1 MNAENMNQNN
11 YELFKQLFPNKNI
24 MNQNTPEQQV
34 ELNKALIKA
43 LSETKDIVADSTNP
57 FHKNNYASL
66 SKHLEI
72 LKPIFSKHGL
82 GILQMP
88 IGDMDSV
95 GVRTIVIH
103 EDGGSVSSDA
113 LIPAEKGISGQNAG
127 SIYSYLRRY
136 ALASVAGCATSDD
149 DAETNRVE
157 SPAPAK
163 SYVDKASKGTKW
175 IPNENAKPAKAS
187 AGSSDIVAPFGDA
200 KGTPLSAL
208 PLRSNDRTKKC
219 ADLNYWANAWQP
231 KPFGESTTIS
241 KRDLATKAEA
251 QRLWAESNGES
262 APAQDSKPETID
274 EIPF

>member
-1 MNAENMNQNN
+1 MNQLINN
-11 YELFKQLFPNKNI
+11 LFYQKP

-57 FHKNNYASL
+57 FHKNSYASL
-66 SKHLEI
+66 SKHLEV
-72 LKPIFSKHGL
+72 LKPIFKKHGL

-88 IGDMDSV
+88 IGDLDSV
-95 GVRTIVIH
+95 GIRTIIVH

-113 LIPAEKGISGQNAG
+113 LIPAEKGITGQNAG
-127 SIYSYLRRY
+127 SLYSYIRRY
-136 ALASVAGCATSDD
+136 SLASVAGCATEDC

-163 SYVDKASKGTKW
+163 NYVNLNAKGTKY
-175 IPNENAKPAKAS
+175 IPNPNAEKAVQGK
-187 AGSSDIVAPFGDA
+187 GSTDVVAPFGDA

-208 PLRSNDRTKKC
+208 PLRSTDRSKKC
-219 ADLNYWANAWQP
+219 ADLNYWANAWTP
-231 KPFGESTTIS
+231 KPFGDSTVIS
-241 KRDLATKAEA
+241 KRDLHTKAEA
-251 QRLWAESNGES
+251 QRLWAEANGGLTAE
-262 APAQDSKPETID
+262 QEETKPESND

>member
-1 MNAENMNQNN
+1 MNHELFHDIFPNQNH
-11 YELFKQLFPNKNI
+11 

-34 ELNKALIKA
+34 ALNKALIKA
-43 LSETKDIVADSTNP
+43 LSQTKDIVADSTNP

-95 GVRTIVIH
+95 GIRTIIIH
-103 EDGGSVSSDA
+103 EDGGSVRADT
-113 LIPAEKGISGQNAG
+113 LVPADKGLSGQNAG
-127 SIYSYLRRY
+127 SLYSYLRRY
-136 ALASVAGCATSDD
+136 ALASLAGVATEDD
-149 DAETNRVE
+149 DCEQNRVE
-157 SPAPAK
+157 SAPKKTYVSTAPAK
-163 SYVDKASKGTKW
+163 NTKW
-175 IPNENAKPAKAS
+175 IPNTDAPKSATAKV
-187 AGSSDIVAPFGDA
+187 GSDAVAPFGDA

-208 PLRSNDRTKKC
+208 PLKSNDRSKKC

-231 KPFGESTTIS
+231 KPFGDSTTIS
-241 KRDLATKAEA
+241 KRDLALKAEA

-262 APAQDSKPETID
+262 AQEPVAEADSCD

>member
-1 MNAENMNQNN
+1 VLLTNEMSNEN
-11 YELFKQLFPNKNI
+11 FPQIFYTNP

-34 ELNKALIKA
+34 ALNKALIKVLA
-43 LSETKDIVADSTNP
+43 ETKDIVADSTNP
-57 FHKNNYASL
+57 FHKNSYASL
-66 SKHLEI
+66 SKHLEV
-72 LKPIFSKHGL
+72 LKPLFAKHGL

-95 GVRTIVIH
+95 GIRTIILH
-103 EDGGSVSSDA
+103 NEGGSVRTDA
-113 LIPAEKGISGQNAG
+113 LIPADKGMSGQNAG

-136 ALASVAGCATSDD
+136 ALASVAGCATEDN

-163 SYVDKASKGTKW
+163 NYVNLNAKGTKY
-175 IPNENAKPAKAS
+175 IPNPNAEKAVQGK
-187 AGSSDIVAPFGDA
+187 GSTDVVAPFGDA

-208 PLRSNDRTKKC
+208 PLRSTDRSKKC
-219 ADLNYWANAWQP
+219 ADLNYWANAWTP
-231 KPFGESTTIS
+231 KPFGDSNVIS

-251 QRLWAESNGES
+251 QRLWGEANGDTTPKFE
-262 APAQDSKPETID
+262 PAQEEPVD

>member
-1 MNAENMNQNN
+1 
-11 YELFKQLFPNKNI
+11 

-57 FHKNNYASL
+57 FHKNSYASL
-66 SKHLEI
+66 SKHLEV
-72 LKPIFSKHGL
+72 LKPIFAKHGL

-95 GVRTIVIH
+95 GIRTILIH

-113 LIPAEKGISGQNAG
+113 LIPADKGITGQNAG
-127 SIYSYLRRY
+127 SLYSYIRRY
-136 ALASVAGCATSDD
+136 SLASVAGCATEDC

-163 SYVDKASKGTKW
+163 TYANLNAKNTKY
-175 IPNENAKPAKAS
+175 IPNPNAEKATQGK
-187 AGSSDIVAPFGDA
+187 GSTDVVAPFGDA

-208 PLRSNDRTKKC
+208 PLRSSDRTKKC

-231 KPFGESTTIS
+231 KPFGDTGVIS

-251 QRLWAESNGES
+251 QRLWAEANEKEVPTSSDVSEE
-262 APAQDSKPETID
+262 QPED
-274 EIPF
+274 NVPF